1 MSDAIAL
8 IRDRLNTNVP
18 ALTGRVEGAAA
29 FAELMRQNALPQ
41 VTPAAFVIPLG
52 LQGGAADVVA
62 GLYRQ
67 EVREIVGVMLTL
79 RSFSRTGEQALPE
92 LDQLIDAIVNAVA
105 GYAPADAIG
114 VFTVAR
120 GSIVSMS
127 AGTLVYQLE
136 FSLSDQ
142 LRIAT

>member
-8 IRDRLNTNVP
+8 IRDRLNTAVP
-18 ALTGRVEGAAA
+18 ELTGRIEGAAA
-29 FAELMRQNALPQ
+29 FAELMRTNALPQ
-41 VTPAAFVIPLG
+41 VTPAAYVIPLG
-52 LQGGAADVVA
+52 LQGGAADAAA
-62 GLYRQ
+62 GLFRQ
-67 EVREIVGVMLTL
+67 EVREIVGVMIAL

-92 LDQLIDAIVNAVA
+92 LDRLVDAVLAAVA
-105 GYAPADAIG
+105 GYGPADATG
-114 VFTVAR
+114 VFTVVR
-120 GSIVSMS
+120 GAMISMT

>member
-8 IRDRLNTNVP
+8 VRDRLTALVP
-18 ALTGRVEGAAA
+18 ELAGRVEGAAA

-52 LQGGAADVVA
+52 LQGGGAEAVTGLFRQDV
-62 GLYRQ
+62 Q
-67 EVREIVGVMLTL
+67 EIVGVMLVL

-92 LDQLIDAIVNAVA
+92 LDALVGAVLSAVA
-105 GYAPADAIG
+105 GYGPADATG
-114 VFTVAR
+114 VFRLVR
-120 GSIVSMS
+120 GALVSMS
-127 AGTLVYQLE
+127 AGTIVYQIE

-142 LRIAT
+142 LRIAP